1 MKMVDVG
8 KRGSPLGS
16 GPAWAALAC
25 AGLLVLN
32 SCSDSG
38 TAPDPFG
45 ERATTEA
52 AAALAADAVLEDLTL
67 MDATVPL
74 ASALPDARPGSVD
87 GHPGPVDGR
96 PGLFERERTVSFFDA
111 DGNEQDAYDALTT
124 ASVHTVVDVA
134 GEIERDNFSGSV
146 ERHRDMWVT
155 GMEGEEETRTWNGD
169 GREAEERVRVS
180 DEFGERS
187 YHAEATSL
195 IEDVVRS
202 VDRAAHPWPLSGTVT
217 RRVEVTVTG
226 GPNGDASRE
235 RTVVVTFNGTRF
247 AALSVDGE
255 ASHEV
260 DLGARE
266 RRNPLRRRRR

>member
-1 MKMVDVG
+1 MKSVEAVG
-8 KRGSPLGS
+8 KCDSGLGS
-16 GPAWAALAC
+16 GAAWAALVC
-25 AGLLVLN
+25 AGLLAVA

-38 TAPDPFG
+38 TAPDSFG

-74 ASALPDARPGSVD
+74 ASALASARPQVAN
-87 GHPGPVDGR
+87 GPVDGR
-96 PGLFERERTVSFFDA
+96 PGLFERDRTVTFFDG

-155 GMEGEEETRTWNGD
+155 GMEGEEVTRTWNGD

-180 DEFGERS
+180 DQFGERS

-202 VDRAAHPWPLSGTVT
+202 VDRAAHPWPLSGTIT
-217 RRVEVTVTG
+217 RHVVVTVTG
-226 GPNGDASRE
+226 GPNGDASRD

-247 AALSVDGE
+247 ATLSVDGE

-266 RRNPLRRRRR
+266 RRNPLRRRPR